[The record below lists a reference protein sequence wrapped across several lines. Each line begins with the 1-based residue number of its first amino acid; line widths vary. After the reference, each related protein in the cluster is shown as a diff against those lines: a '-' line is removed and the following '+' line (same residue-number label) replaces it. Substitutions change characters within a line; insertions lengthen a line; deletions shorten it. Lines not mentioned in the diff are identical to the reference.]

1 MHEPAGTD
9 GTTGAPKWRAVIWGG
24 IAMLLV
30 LPLIAMQFSREMA
43 WDRAD
48 FAMAGALLIGGGL
61 LFEGVALFTRNPRA
75 RAIIGLGIAV
85 GVALI
90 WAEAAVGIF

>member
-1 MHEPAGTD
+1 MREQAGTD
-9 GTTGAPKWRAVIWGG
+9 RPTGAPKWRAVIWAG

-30 LPLIAMQFSREMA
+30 LPLIAMQFSSEMA

-48 FAMAGALLIGGGL
+48 FAMAAALLIGGGL
-61 LFEGVALFTRNPRA
+61 LYEGVALFTRNPRA

>member
-1 MHEPAGTD
+1 MREPAVTD
-9 GTTGAPKWRAVIWGG
+9 RPTVAPKWRAMIWGG

-30 LPLIAMQFSREMA
+30 LPLIAMQFSPEMR
-43 WDRAD
+43 WDAAD

-90 WAEAAVGIF
+90 WADAAVGIF